1 MPIIYSFRDFTL
13 NHKPMSMKIGLD
25 IMGGDFAPENC
36 LAGAVDALNALPADV
51 RIVLIGDTEKA
62 KAYLNSKHIPE
73 SQFDFVHA
81 PDVIEMG
88 EHPTKALAQKP
99 NSSISVGYKLLKEN
113 EIQSFASAGN
123 TGAMLVGA
131 MFSVKAV
138 PGVIRPCITSI
149 LPKENGGFG
158 IVLDVGTNADCKP
171 DVLYQFAIL
180 GSIFAKEVY
189 KIDNPKVG
197 LLNIGEEPEKGNLVA
212 QATHALMKDSKDF
225 NFVGNVEGI
234 EVFEDKADVIVC
246 EGFTGNVLLKTAEA
260 FYSIIKRRNRSD
272 DYFDKFNYELYG
284 GTPILGINSNVMI
297 AHGKSTP
304 LAFKNMLILSRDIV
318 EANLNEKIKTVF
330 Q

>member
-1 MPIIYSFRDFTL
+1 MIDFERFY
-13 NHKPMSMKIGLD
+13 MKIGLD
-25 IMGGDFAPENC
+25 IMGGDFAPTNC
-36 LAGAVDALNALPADV
+36 LDGAIMALDTLPSDV
-51 RIVLIGDTEKA
+51 KIVLIGDSEKA
-62 KAYLNSKHIPE
+62 KSYLKEQGVSEDKFE
-73 SQFDFVHA
+73 FVHA

-99 NSSISVGYKLLKEN
+99 QSSISIGFKLLKEN
-113 EIQSFASAGN
+113 ELQCFASAGN

-149 LPKENGGFG
+149 VPKENGAFG
-158 IVLDVGTNADCKP
+158 IILDVGTNADCKP
-171 DVLYQFAIL
+171 DVLYQYAIL
-180 GSIFAKEVY
+180 GSVFAKEVY
-189 KIDNPKVG
+189 KIKNPKVG

-212 QATHALMKDSKDF
+212 QAAHSLMKDSKDF
-225 NFVGNVEGI
+225 NFIGNVEGS

-246 EGFTGNVLLKTAEA
+246 EGFAGNVFLKTAEA
-260 FYSIIKRRNRSD
+260 FYSMIKKRNRSD

-304 LAFKNMLILSRDIV
+304 LAFKNMLILSKDIV

>member
-1 MPIIYSFRDFTL
+1 
-13 NHKPMSMKIGLD
+13 MKIGLD
-25 IMGGDFAPENC
+25 IMGGDFAPKNC
-36 LAGAVDALNALPADV
+36 LDGAIMALDSLPSDV
-51 RIVLIGDTEKA
+51 TVVLIGDSEKV
-62 KAYLNSKHIPE
+62 KNYLKEKGVAENKFE
-73 SQFDFVHA
+73 FVHTS
-81 PDVIEMG
+81 DVIEMG

-99 NSSISVGYKLLKEN
+99 QSSISIGFKLLKEN
-113 EIQSFASAGN
+113 EIQCFASAGN
-123 TGAMLVGA
+123 TGAMLVGS

-158 IVLDVGTNADCKP
+158 IILDVGTNADCKP

-189 KIDNPKVG
+189 KINNPKVG

-212 QATHALMKDSKDF
+212 QAAHALMKDTKDF
-225 NFVGNVEGI
+225 NFIGNIEGS
-234 EVFEDKADVIVC
+234 EAFGDKADVIVC

-260 FYSIIKRRNRSD
+260 FYSIIKKRNRSD
-272 DYFDKFNYELYG
+272 EYFDKFNYELYG

-297 AHGKSTP
+297 AHGKSSP
-304 LAFKNMLILSRDIV
+304 LAFKNMLVLSKDII